1 MTNIPSHLLDFPQR
15 LCVESVTDREIFG
28 RRILAAAPGR
38 VHLVG
43 GIGTSEARAC
53 LDPLVMAEGGPLAL
67 LLPLER
73 SAPPD
78 ALIEDLARHLARV
91 ASLCWPLWY
100 GNVDFSGLKRDAL
113 GRNEVRLKLA
123 AVAVDQP
130 RHSQEWARAAVAL
143 AQDRRPPRPARA
155 HWSIEIIQLCLAIH
169 PSGLVIVL
177 DSGILPGPAEARALV
192 HALELVA
199 AKALVA
205 VVVLCATLP
214 EFVPPYD
221 RILCDAVAVA
231 PTSPGDLRQTVED
244 DDDGLP
250 DVGLVPVSGQPHPLS
265 AVEKRVAQAIAAAPD
280 LAPLFRCN
288 QVVATVRGSCPKVDL
303 LWREGG
309 LVVELDGYADHS
321 RPDSFASDRHR
332 DYELT
337 LSGYTVLRLA
347 NDEVHQD
354 VEKAIDK
361 IRDIV
366 AFLSAKLERSP

>member
-1 MTNIPSHLLDFPQR
+1 MSDVPTRPLDRPTEHSTETNA
-15 LCVESVTDREIFG
+15 DRDGLG
-28 RRILAAAPGR
+28 RRILEAASGR
-38 VHLVG
+38 VLLIG
-43 GIGTSEARAC
+43 GIGTFEAQAC
-53 LDPLVMAEGGPLAL
+53 LDALDVAEDGPLAL

-73 SAPPD
+73 IAPAD
-78 ALIEDLARHLARV
+78 ALIEDLARHLAHV
-91 ASLCWPLWY
+91 ALRCWPVWY
-100 GNVDFSGLKRDAL
+100 GDVDFSGLKRDTL

-123 AVAVDQP
+123 AAAVDRPQL
-130 RHSQEWARAAVAL
+130 SQQWARAAVAL

-169 PSGLVIVL
+169 PSGLVIVF
-177 DSGILPGPAEARALV
+177 DAQALPGPAEAQALV

-199 AKALVA
+199 AKALAA

-214 EFVPPYD
+214 DFVPPYD
-221 RILCDAVAVA
+221 RILGDAVTVR
-231 PTSPGDLRQTVED
+231 PTSRPVRSYAVED
-244 DDDGLP
+244 DDEQAA
-250 DVGLVPVSGQPHPLS
+250 VGLVPVSGRPHPLS

-280 LAPLFRCN
+280 LAPLFHCN
-288 QVVATVRGSCPKVDL
+288 QVVVTVRGSRPKVDL

-321 RPDSFASDRHR
+321 RRDSFVSDRHR

-361 IRDIV
+361 IRDVV
-366 AFLSAKLERSP
+366 AYLSASGRSP